1 MKKRRP
7 RLCHV
12 LHSLRTGGAEVLACG
27 FGRKHRDDYDISY
40 VCLDDTGDLAETL
53 EREGFSVHVLAR
65 KPGVDLSLV
74 SDFSRFLHTQEIDL
88 IHAHQYAPFF
98 YSSLARGFW
107 RTSPPILFTEHGR
120 MYPDFRRLK
129 RCLLNRLIL
138 KKFDRVV
145 AVGGNVKDA
154 LVSNEWIPASR
165 IQVIY
170 NGVSVEKYNRVL
182 NETERFGIRRKEGVV
197 DSSPVIIQVARLN
210 ALKDHR
216 TSVHAMSHIVA
227 RIPNAVLWIVGE
239 GEQRK
244 SIEEEVAA
252 LGLGGNIRLLGNRY
266 DVAELLFAS
275 DAFILTS
282 VSEGIP
288 LTLIEA
294 MLSGVPCVCTDVGG
308 IPEVLENGE
317 TGLLAKARDAAGLG
331 NAVVKV
337 ISDSL
342 LADRLT
348 RSAYAVASEKFSA
361 TKMHDA
367 YSSIYTD
374 MLRRSSASRATRND

>member
-1 MKKRRP
+1 
-7 RLCHV
+7 
-12 LHSLRTGGAEVLACG
+12 
-27 FGRKHRDDYDISY
+27 
-40 VCLDDTGDLAETL
+40 
-53 EREGFSVHVLAR
+53 
-65 KPGVDLSLV
+65 
-74 SDFSRFLHTQEIDL
+74 
-88 IHAHQYAPFF
+88 
-98 YSSLARGFW
+98 
-107 RTSPPILFTEHGR
+107 
-120 MYPDFRRLK
+120 
-129 RCLLNRLIL
+129 
-138 KKFDRVV
+138 
-145 AVGGNVKDA
+145 
-154 LVSNEWIPASR
+154 
-165 IQVIY
+165 
-170 NGVSVEKYNRVL
+170 
-182 NETERFGIRRKEGVV
+182 
-197 DSSPVIIQVARLN
+197 
-210 ALKDHR
+210 
-216 TSVHAMSHIVA
+216 MSHIVA